1 MVLLQVLQGYQLT
14 VEFLLHFRSNKTE
27 VALSECCF
35 LGSPGKWWVSF
46 LEIFIMCVLK
56 VELLSNC

>member
-1 MVLLQVLQGYQLT
+1 MALLQVPQGYRLALG
-14 VEFLLHFRSNKTE
+14 FLLHFGSDKAE
-27 VALSECCF
+27 VARSECCF
-35 LGSPGKWWVSF
+35 LGSPGKWGVSF